1 MFNECYQLAFTQ
13 HKKNKDIPEG
23 GAKSI
28 IMLLPNQFLHL
39 EMQLLRKEITC
50 IATISY
56 IFNCTTVDRSLNVD
70 TNFISEAS
78 SLEYLHRSQRIFVSN
93 LLSLVAYR
101 ST

>member
-50 IATISY
+50 IAH
-56 IFNCTTVDRSLNVD
+56 D
-70 TNFISEAS
+70 
-78 SLEYLHRSQRIFVSN
+78 
-93 LLSLVAYR
+93 
-101 ST
+101 